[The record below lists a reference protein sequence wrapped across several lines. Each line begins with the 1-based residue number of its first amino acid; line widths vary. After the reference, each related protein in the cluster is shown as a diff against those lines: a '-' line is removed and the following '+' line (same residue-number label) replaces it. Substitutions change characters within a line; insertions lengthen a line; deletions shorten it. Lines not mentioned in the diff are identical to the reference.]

1 MFFFLIHKICAHMD
15 SQIHHIAGYETPYTE
30 CGQKQLCFR
39 WSACLSSIEANIK
52 HWDWHK
58 NNLPNMGLIMLNT
71 RNETCGSGSQLGDS
85 GFIKPSSRKSSREE
99 QVQRVHGGYGKQRT
113 PSGLEDISVVMLML
127 MMMMMLTTIMN
138 NVLQWILVDMCC
150 SFT

>member
-1 MFFFLIHKICAHMD
+1 
-15 SQIHHIAGYETPYTE
+15 
-30 CGQKQLCFR
+30 
-39 WSACLSSIEANIK
+39 
-52 HWDWHK
+52 
-58 NNLPNMGLIMLNT
+58 MLNT

-127 MMMMMLTTIMN
+127 MLMMMMMLTTIMN

>member
-1 MFFFLIHKICAHMD
+1 MRDVLLPD
-15 SQIHHIAGYETPYTE
+15 SQNVRPYGQSNTVHHIAGYETPYTE

-52 HWDWHK
+52 HWDWLK

-85 GFIKPSSRKSSREE
+85 GFIKPEQSQVVSRGTSTTSSWWSREAADSQWAGECLCGDADADDDDDDDADDNNLHNE
-99 QVQRVHGGYGKQRT
+99 QCT
-113 PSGLEDISVVMLML
+113 
-127 MMMMMLTTIMN
+127 
-138 NVLQWILVDMCC
+138 
-150 SFT
+150 